1 MGCQYRLGGTM
12 DFEMLGNILR
22 ETTDPFYVWICGRG
36 GLELKWAPQDLIMR
50 GTIDLGTQA
59 IGKPKLLFQ
68 RHPEAEKLA
77 SSLRVVQGR
86 REWEPPCWCL
96 RGHGVFLGFRNLKL
110 CTGWWGGEPVIP
122 PPPVSVPTHSPTCP
136 RSLQDDE
143 TSVLLLK
150 E

>member
-1 MGCQYRLGGTM
+1 MGCRHRLGGTM

-96 RGHGVFLGFRNLKL
+96 RGHGVFLGFRNLEL
-110 CTGWWGGEPVIP
+110 CTGWGGRTCD
-122 PPPVSVPTHSPTCP
+122 SSTSCFCSHSLPHLP
-136 RSLQDDE
+136 SFPARHE
-143 TSVLLLK
+143 TLVLLLK